1 MIGPNRMSSDEAKSR
16 RMQALIWGMLC
27 EALCLVAGGIAFML
41 THHVLWLAIGFVVGL
56 GFSAPAVIRFVRES
70 REQDRASR

>member
-1 MIGPNRMSSDEAKSR
+1 MSNEDAKSR
-16 RMQALIWGMLC
+16 RMQALVWALLC

-41 THHVLWLAIGFVVGL
+41 THHVLWIVIGVVGGL
-56 GFSAPAVIRFVRES
+56 GFSAPAVIRFVRKI

>member
-1 MIGPNRMSSDEAKSR
+1 MIGMSRMSNEEAKSR

-27 EALCLVAGGIAFML
+27 EALCLVAGGLAFTA
-41 THHVLWLAIGFVVGL
+41 THHVMWLVIGFVAGL